1 MSAEGEKQELPA
13 SARLDYILNNTAI
26 IPILFL
32 LVVFRPYEGYI
43 QRIEFLLFL
52 IQYDNGEWDG
62 LLLENI
68 FIWEITSL
76 LPLLI
81 IIPLLFYRERV
92 SAGINN
98 FMIAQITKE
107 VIEEFDKDSDEILS
121 KEESQGFF
129 SSIMEYLDEEEK
141 KDFDSDAL
149 FDKYDSNKDG
159 KLDGDEI
166 SSLILELFDPF
177 RTEEPIQ
184 ESSSMSGTIKSAPSE
199 DEMQKLDRL
208 YNEGYLSKE
217 RYERLKQDLNR

>member
-1 MSAEGEKQELPA
+1 MSAKGEKQELPA

-98 FMIAQITKE
+98 FVIAQITKA
-107 VIEEFDKDSDEILS
+107 VIEEFDKDSDETLS
-121 KEESQGFF
+121 KEEYQGLF
-129 SSIMEYLDEEEK
+129 SVMMEDPYRDVQK
-141 KDFDSDAL
+141 HIDSDAL

-184 ESSSMSGTIKSAPSE
+184 ESSSMSGTVKSAPSE

>member
-1 MSAEGEKQELPA
+1 MIIVSAKGEKQELPA

-52 IQYDNGEWDG
+52 IENG
-62 LLLENI
+62 LLLKNI
-68 FIWEITSL
+68 FIPQIVGL

-81 IIPLLFYRERV
+81 IIPLMFYRERA
-92 SAGINN
+92 SAGMNN
-98 FMIAQITKE
+98 FLRSQIAKE
-107 VIEEFDKDSDEILS
+107 VIKEFDEDSDEKLT

-129 SSIMEYLDEEEK
+129 STIMEDLDEEEK

-149 FDKYDSNKDG
+149 FDKYDSDRDG

-166 SSLILELFDPF
+166 SSLILELFAQKLAYPN
-177 RTEEPIQ
+177 Q
-184 ESSSMSGTIKSAPSE
+184 ESPSADEPVKVDSGE

-208 YNEGYLSKE
+208 YSEGYLSKE
-217 RYERLKQDLNR
+217 RYERLKQDLSR

>member
-1 MSAEGEKQELPA
+1 MGEEEEKQKLPTH
-13 SARLDYILNNTAI
+13 LEYILNNTAI
-26 IPILFL
+26 IPILFVL
-32 LVVFRPYEGYI
+32 WLFRPEEGYI

-52 IQYDNGEWDG
+52 IEKG

-68 FIWEITSL
+68 YQITSL

-81 IIPLLFYRERV
+81 IIPLMFYRERA
-92 SAGINN
+92 SAGMNN
-98 FMIAQITKE
+98 FLRSQIAKE
-107 VIEEFDKDSDEILS
+107 VIKEFDEDSDEKLT

-129 SSIMEYLDEEEK
+129 STIMEDLDEEEK

-149 FDKYDSNKDG
+149 FDKYDSDRDG

-166 SSLILELFDPF
+166 SSLILELFAQKLAYPN
-177 RTEEPIQ
+177 Q
-184 ESSSMSGTIKSAPSE
+184 ESPSADEPVKVDSGE

-217 RYERLKQDLNR
+217 RYDRLKKDLTR